1 MRKCT
6 RYKAKQKCGKH
17 VHMQD
22 DLNYNKLHRRT
33 MERNAPRPAQ
43 LPQKETET
51 HKLHRR
57 AMERNAPRPAQ
68 LPRKRQRRANCT
80 GEQWRKTRQ
89 GQPSYPGR
97 RRRRTNCTGKQ
108 WREMHQGQ
116 PSYPGRRRRLWCG
129 WPQEMLDQPQLHS
142 VPRAVRHRVRAS
154 VIYAVTPRCYWCYCS
169 L

>member
-97 RRRRTNCTGKQ
+97 RRR
-108 WREMHQGQ
+108 
-116 PSYPGRRRRLWCG
+116 LWCG